1 MKERL
6 VNPENKAE
14 EDIFLRPSSLD
25 EFIGQKEIL
34 ENLKV
39 FIHAARKRGKALDHV
54 LLSGPPGLGKTTLAN
69 IISKEIGS
77 NLTVTSAQVISKG
90 ADLARFLTVLSDKD
104 ILFIDE
110 IHSLGRGLEEI
121 LYPAMEDFQ
130 IDIVI
135 GEGITAQSVQIPL
148 QPFTLVGATTR
159 SGLISEPLKNRF
171 GIQLRLEYYTDEE
184 MQKIVERSAKLMN
197 LDIEKEASFE
207 IGKRSRKTPR
217 IANHLLKRVRDF
229 ADVQNE
235 GKLDLAICRSALEKL
250 GIDSLGLDSIDR
262 QILECIVDRYRGGPV
277 GLKPIAVVIGEEE
290 KTVEETYEP
299 YLVRIGLINRTP
311 SGRTASEK
319 AYEHLGRKRENHE
332 RTLFS

>member
-6 VNPENKAE
+6 VNPENKTE

-34 ENLKV
+34 ENLKI
-39 FIHAARKRGKALDHV
+39 FIHAAKKRGKALDHV

-77 NLTVTSAQVISKG
+77 NLTLTSAQVISKG

-159 SGLISEPLKNRF
+159 SGLISEPLRNRF
-171 GIQLRLEYYTDEE
+171 GIQLRLEYYSDEE

-197 LDIEKEASFE
+197 LHIEKEASFE
-207 IGKRSRKTPR
+207 IGRRSRKTPR

-235 GKLDLAICRSALEKL
+235 GKIDLVICRTALEKL

-319 AYEHLGRKRENHE
+319 AYEHLGRKRENQE

>member
-39 FIHAARKRGKALDHV
+39 FIYAARKRGKALDHV

-197 LDIEKEASFE
+197 LEIEKEASFE

-235 GKLDLAICRSALEKL
+235 GRIDLAICRSALEKL

-319 AYEHLGRKRENHE
+319 AYEHLGRKRENQE

>member
-39 FIHAARKRGKALDHV
+39 FIYAARKRGKALDHV

-110 IHSLGRGLEEI
+110 IHRLQRTVEEI
-121 LYPAMEDFQ
+121 LY
-130 IDIVI
+130 
-135 GEGITAQSVQIPL
+135 
-148 QPFTLVGATTR
+148 
-159 SGLISEPLKNRF
+159 
-171 GIQLRLEYYTDEE
+171 
-184 MQKIVERSAKLMN
+184 
-197 LDIEKEASFE
+197 
-207 IGKRSRKTPR
+207 
-217 IANHLLKRVRDF
+217 
-229 ADVQNE
+229 
-235 GKLDLAICRSALEKL
+235 
-250 GIDSLGLDSIDR
+250 
-262 QILECIVDRYRGGPV
+262 
-277 GLKPIAVVIGEEE
+277 
-290 KTVEETYEP
+290 
-299 YLVRIGLINRTP
+299 
-311 SGRTASEK
+311 
-319 AYEHLGRKRENHE
+319 
-332 RTLFS
+332 

>member
-197 LDIEKEASFE
+197 LEIEKEASFE

-235 GKLDLAICRSALEKL
+235 GRIDLAICRSALEKL

-319 AYEHLGRKRENHE
+319 AYEHLGRKRENQE

>member
-1 MKERL
+1 
-6 VNPENKAE
+6 
-14 EDIFLRPSSLD
+14 
-25 EFIGQKEIL
+25 
-34 ENLKV
+34 
-39 FIHAARKRGKALDHV
+39 
-54 LLSGPPGLGKTTLAN
+54 
-69 IISKEIGS
+69 
-77 NLTVTSAQVISKG
+77 G

-197 LDIEKEASFE
+197 LEIEKEASFE

-235 GKLDLAICRSALEKL
+235 GRIDLAICRSALEKL

-319 AYEHLGRKRENHE
+319 AYEHLGRKRENQE